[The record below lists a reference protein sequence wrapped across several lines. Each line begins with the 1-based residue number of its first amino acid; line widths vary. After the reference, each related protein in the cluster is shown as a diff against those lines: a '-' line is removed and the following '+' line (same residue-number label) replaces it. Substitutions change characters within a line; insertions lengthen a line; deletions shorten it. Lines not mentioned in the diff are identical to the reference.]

1 MKKKKIGIDLLMLG
15 LFIVGIG
22 ALLYP
27 FVSDSLND
35 YFDQQIISYYQD
47 KENAKNQEEID
58 QIHAEMEAKNKE
70 IAKHS
75 SPGVD
80 PYTALD
86 EEMTTVEAPLSFY
99 EQHTIGVITIPK
111 INVRLPIYDKTLPV
125 LLEKGAALL
134 DGTSYPTGGESTHS
148 VLTSH
153 AGLTQA
159 KLFTDLEKLEDGDEF
174 FVEINGRTL
183 AYKVNQIKVVLP
195 TETNDVKVVEGEDF
209 LTLITCTPYMINS
222 HRLLVRGHR
231 IPYLPT
237 TAGPLE
243 KVAEM
248 QTQSIFLLGSLVA
261 GISLLVLFVLVRL
274 VMDYFISRRNYE
286 VALTIQ
292 NDEGHSIPN
301 MAFELLDARGNKH
314 ITDATG
320 KPITLL
326 SNNQGQIKTA
336 NLKGGRYTLRNEA
349 EDLTLKLN
357 VNRIKQPMFM
367 ASLKKK
373 HPKWRMTKADEGLL
387 LLGKI

>member
-1 MKKKKIGIDLLMLG
+1 MKKKIGIDLLMLV

-35 YFDQQIISYYQD
+35 YFDQQIISYYQE
-47 KENAKNQEEID
+47 KENDKNKEEVD

-70 IAKHS
+70 IARHS

-80 PYTALD
+80 PYSLLG
-86 EEMTTVEAPLSFY
+86 EETTSVQVPLSFY

-125 LLEKGAALL
+125 LLEKGASLL

-153 AGLTQA
+153 AGLSQA
-159 KLFTDLEKLEDGDEF
+159 KLFTDLEKLDEGDEF
-174 FVEINGRTL
+174 YVEINGRTL

-195 TETNDVKVVEGEDF
+195 TETEDVKVVEGEDF

-237 TAGPLE
+237 TTGPLE
-243 KVAEM
+243 KVAET
-248 QTQSIFLLGSLVA
+248 QTQNMFLLGSFVIGL
-261 GISLLVLFVLVRL
+261 SLFVLFVLARL
-274 VMDYFISRRNYE
+274 VMDYLISRRDYE

-292 NDEGHSIPN
+292 NDAGHSIPN
-301 MAFELLDARGNKH
+301 MAFELLNAKGNKQ
-314 ITDATG
+314 IMDAAGT
-320 KPITLL
+320 PITIT
-326 SNNQGQIKTA
+326 SDNQGEMRAT
-336 NLKGGRYTLRNEA
+336 NLKGGKYTLRNEV
-349 EDLTLKLN
+349 EDLTLNLN
-357 VNRIKQPMFM
+357 VKRIKQPMFM
-367 ASLKKK
+367 ANLKKK
-373 HPKWRMTKADEGLL
+373 HPKWEMTKVNEGLL
-387 LLGKI
+387 LLGKP